1 MSRRSLSM
9 SVHFGRLN
17 APRVDRTK
25 KHLLVDIVCLSICA
39 VIAGAEGWEDIEE
52 FGEQKEAWLRTFL
65 KLPHGIPSHDTI
77 ARVFRLL
84 DSDHF
89 EASFRDWIC
98 IVNQHLGT
106 QHIAIDGKT
115 LRHSYDKLSM
125 KGMLHPENF
134 ARLRRIAL
142 NILQQDKSK
151 GSIRRKRKRAAWNE
165 AGLLNMLRQAI

>member
-9 SVHFGRLN
+9 AVHFGKLDD
-17 APRVDRTK
+17 PRIDRTK

-52 FGEQKEAWLRTFL
+52 FGEQKEEWLRTFL

-98 IVNQHLGT
+98 IVNQQLGT
-106 QHIAIDGKT
+106 KHIAIDGKA

-125 KGMLHPENF
+125 
-134 ARLRRIAL
+134 
-142 NILQQDKSK
+142 
-151 GSIRRKRKRAAWNE
+151 
-165 AGLLNMLRQAI
+165 